1 MLELMSTEA
10 LSVGAERRR
19 EVALETMRD
28 VKAASGVRNTAALA
42 IVAIGHRLT
51 AGESSRAVANG
62 QAKLEPCVDCG

>member
-10 LSVGAERRR
+10 LSVGTARRR

-28 VKAASGVRNTAALA
+28 VKAAAAVRNAAALA

-51 AGESSRAVANG
+51 ADEPTRPVASG